1 MGDNDRDLDEPAIEA
16 ATGAEWALGALY
28 RTLHAPLVG
37 FLGGLAPG
45 EAEDLAAETWIDA
58 ARRLPDFEGDG
69 AEFRRLLFTLARR
82 RAIDHG
88 RKRLRRRTE
97 PMDFAEL
104 TLFAP
109 GPDVEESVT
118 ERDSSRQAI
127 ARIFA
132 LLPRPQAEVVVL
144 GVVARLSVS
153 EVAEIVGRTPAAVS
167 VLQNRGLRRLAAK
180 IGSRSG
186 WGRGAQTRDELD
198 RPAGTSSGGIPAEH
212 ARSGTP
218 GAMAWMRC
226 ARSGSTPRPPTA

>member
-69 AEFRRLLFTLARR
+69 AEFRRLLFTIARR

-144 GVVARLSVS
+144 GVVAGLSVS

-167 VLQNRGLRRLAAK
+167 VLQNRGFGVWPPRSDPGRAGAEAPKPAMSSTGLRARAA
-180 IGSRSG
+180 GESR
-186 WGRGAQTRDELD
+186 QNMQD
-198 RPAGTSSGGIPAEH
+198 PAPLERWHG
-212 ARSGTP
+212 
-218 GAMAWMRC
+218 
-226 ARSGSTPRPPTA
+226 